1 MSCTFI
7 DGPAVC
13 TDGIINSVSLNRRV
27 DTLARQKLAFF
38 VKTAT
43 NLRLKAFYVTLL
55 FVLTWPVVTVA
66 QPLGGQRVFSFL
78 DLPTHARVAALG
90 GQVATAIGPD
100 GAYHLNNPALADSV
114 SPNLVSISL
123 MPYLAAAKYYT
134 IQYGLPVRPKN
145 SERHAGWAVGMQY
158 LSYGQ
163 FTFTDPAGTNLG
175 TFSANDFAI
184 SLTHSRT
191 EGNFTL
197 GATIKAV
204 GSAIESYAA
213 FGVLADLGGVWRHPN
228 HRLTFG
234 LVAKNV
240 GYLIRNYGPTDA
252 SLPFDLQ
259 AGVTLKPQHAP
270 IRLTLTAHHLQR
282 FDISYNDPNLNI
294 RYDLSGNPI
303 PTTTSVTEKLA
314 RHLSVG
320 AELLVSKNVHL
331 LVGYNHQ
338 KRAEGTLT
346 TGGGGAG
353 ISFGASVQ
361 AKAFQLTYGR
371 FTSVPTAGTS
381 QLSIRIDLDRLMK

>member
-1 MSCTFI
+1 M
-7 DGPAVC
+7 
-13 TDGIINSVSLNRRV
+13 
-27 DTLARQKLAFF
+27 
-38 VKTAT
+38 
-43 NLRLKAFYVTLL
+43 KAYSISFL
-55 FVLTWPVVTVA
+55 FVLICPVLTVA
-66 QPLGGQRVFSFL
+66 QSVGGQRIFSFL

-90 GQVATAIGPD
+90 GQIATATRPD
-100 GAYHLNNPALADSV
+100 GAYHLNNPALADSTA
-114 SPNLVSISL
+114 PNLLSISL
-123 MPYLAAAKYYT
+123 MPYLAAAKYMT
-134 IQYGLPVRPKN
+134 VQYGLPVK
-145 SERHAGWAVGMQY
+145 SSSADRHTGWAIGLQY

-163 FTFTDPAGTNLG
+163 FNLTDPTGNTLG
-175 TFSANDFAI
+175 TFSANDYAL

-204 GSAIESYAA
+204 GSTIEMYSA
-213 FGVLADLGGVWRHPN
+213 FGILADLGGVWRHPN
-228 HRLTFG
+228 GNVTFG

-240 GYLIRNYGPTDA
+240 GYLVKNYGPTDA
-252 SLPFDLQ
+252 DLPFDLQ
-259 AGVTLKPQHAP
+259 AGVTIKPQHAP
-270 IRLTLTAHHLQR
+270 IRLTVTAHHLQR

-303 PTTTSVTEKLA
+303 PQTTSVTEKIA
-314 RHLSVG
+314 RHLSIG
-320 AELLVSKNVHL
+320 AELLLSPNVNL

-361 AKAFQLTYGR
+361 AKGFQLTYGR

-381 QLSIRIDLDRLMK
+381 QLSLRIDMERLLK